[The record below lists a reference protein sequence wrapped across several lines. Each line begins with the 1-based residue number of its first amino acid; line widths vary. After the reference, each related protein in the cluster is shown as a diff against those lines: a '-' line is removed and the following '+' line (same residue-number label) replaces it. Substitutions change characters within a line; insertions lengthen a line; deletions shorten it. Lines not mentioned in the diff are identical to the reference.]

1 MPTKLLSLAFADDT
15 YIAEKDKNLKIITE
29 TMNTELEKSINVILQ
44 ISLLWILKNKCDII
58 FEFKKCPTIVVL
70 ILSLEVQ
77 KLR

>member
-29 TMNTELEKSINVILQ
+29 TMNTELEIINKWYIANKLT
-44 ISLLWILKNKCDII
+44 LNFENKCDII
-58 FEFKKCPTIVVL
+58 FEFIKGTTIVVL